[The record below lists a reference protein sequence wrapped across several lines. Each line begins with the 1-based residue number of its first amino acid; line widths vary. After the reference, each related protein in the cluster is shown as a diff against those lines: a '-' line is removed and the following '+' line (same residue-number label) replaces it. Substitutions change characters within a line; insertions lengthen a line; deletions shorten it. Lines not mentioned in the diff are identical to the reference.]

1 MEITGINT
9 NVLNSKIAL
18 KGYNRVELADRLGI
32 SPQSV
37 TNLRKGKHNP
47 SYELMNRI
55 YVVLDLNAEEAFE
68 IFFANTFR
76 NTKVQEGGCSSAV
89 AD

>member
-18 KGYNRVELADRLGI
+18 KGYNRNELADELGI

-37 TNLRKGKHNP
+37 TNLRRGKHNP
-47 SYELMNRI
+47 SYELMNKLF
-55 YVVLDLNAEEAFE
+55 VVLDLNAEDAYE
-68 IFFANTFR
+68 IFFANNLR
-76 NTKVQEGGCSSAV
+76 NTKVH
-89 AD
+89 